1 MIIQELQFKQIN
13 DVYLWGELLGISL
26 AGQNG
31 NKNGSIASLCMNPL
45 QLSICEI
52 VAIGPKEKLK
62 HKYPEL
68 AILDAQKITIK
79 TYMKK

>member
-1 MIIQELQFKQIN
+1 
-13 DVYLWGELLGISL
+13 
-26 AGQNG
+26 
-31 NKNGSIASLCMNPL
+31 MNPL